1 MGLEKTSA
9 FIFAIGMAAFVMMI
23 GSSLLDL
30 MPFAFESVEKLV
42 FILFLVAVILAVEVF
57 KEEKIRSLKGLTNKP
72 FAMLETLFI
81 VVIVVVNFILL
92 SSGGVI
98 PEAMKATVGVI
109 CLLAGAM
116 IVMEMKH

>member
-9 FIFAIGMAAFVMMI
+9 FLFAMGMAAFVMI
-23 GSSLLDL
+23 TGLSLLGA

-42 FILFLVAVILAVEVF
+42 FILFLVAAILAVEVF
-57 KEEKIRSLKGLTNKP
+57 REEKIRSLKALMDKP

-81 VVIVVVNFILL
+81 VVIVVVNFILMA
-92 SSGGVI
+92 SGGVI
-98 PEAMKATVGVI
+98 PESMKATVGVI
-109 CLLAGAM
+109 CLLAGSM

>member
-1 MGLEKTSA
+1 MGLEKISA
-9 FIFAIGMAAFVMMI
+9 FLFAIGMAAFVMI
-23 GSSLLDL
+23 TGLSLLGV

-42 FILFLVAVILAVEVF
+42 FILFLVAAILAVEVF
-57 KEEKIRSLKGLTNKP
+57 REERIRSLKALTSKP

-81 VVIVVVNFILL
+81 VVIVVINFILL
-92 SSGGVI
+92 ASGGVI
-98 PEAMKATVGVI
+98 PEVMKEMVGVI

>member
-9 FIFAIGMAAFVMMI
+9 FLFAMGMAAFVMI
-23 GSSLLDL
+23 TGLSLLGA

-42 FILFLVAVILAVEVF
+42 FILFLVAAILAVEVF
-57 KEEKIRSLKGLTNKP
+57 REEKIRSLKALMDKP

-81 VVIVVVNFILL
+81 VVIVVVNFILMA
-92 SSGGVI
+92 SGGVI
-98 PEAMKATVGVI
+98 PETMKATVGVI
-109 CLLAGAM
+109 CLLAGSM